1 MKKLIALI
9 LVCLTM
15 CILSSCAEADA
26 IKNGIKDKLP
36 KPEEYEIVEAIME
49 KPEVTQEFEHSYSL
63 LVVQEVHG
71 KNIIAVLDG
80 TETRYSIPTWFGD
93 ATIKPGTYLLVEHA
107 DNSLP
112 TSPMQFGYIYQMF
125 YYGADGVMMTGIKP

>member
-1 MKKLIALI
+1 
-9 LVCLTM
+9 M
-15 CILSSCAEADA
+15 CTLSSCAEADA

-36 KPEEYEIVEAIME
+36 KPEQHEIIEAIME

-63 LVVQEVHG
+63 LVVQEFSG
-71 KNIIAVLDG
+71 ENIIAVLDG
-80 TETRYSIPTWFGD
+80 TEIRYSIPTWFGD

-112 TSPMQFGYIYQMF
+112 TSPMKFGYIYQMF
-125 YYGADGVMMTGIKP
+125 HYGADGVMMTGIKP

>member
-9 LVCLTM
+9 LICLTM

-63 LVVQEVHG
+63 LVVQEFSG

-80 TETRYSIPTWFGD
+80 TGTRYSIPTWFGD

-125 YYGADGVMMTGIKP
+125 HYGVDGVVLEGVKP

>member
-1 MKKLIALI
+1 MKKVIALI

-15 CILSSCAEADA
+15 CTLASCAEADA

-36 KPEEYEIVEAIME
+36 KPEEYEIIEAIME

-63 LVVQEVHG
+63 LVVQEMSD

-125 YYGADGVMMTGIKP
+125 HYGADGVMMTGVKP